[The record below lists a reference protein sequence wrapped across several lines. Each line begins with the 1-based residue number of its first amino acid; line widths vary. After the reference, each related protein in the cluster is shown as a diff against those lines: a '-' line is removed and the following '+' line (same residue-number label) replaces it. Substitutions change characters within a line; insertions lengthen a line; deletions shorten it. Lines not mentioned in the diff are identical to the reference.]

1 MRTCNL
7 GSLTMATIFG
17 HTHIKG
23 IIIHNSTYTI
33 IYRPKWSRMR
43 KWMTFTKPYQALPSL
58 TNPEPTI
65 FSVDMATQ
73 RVLRN
78 PVELLNHASYR
89 ARTALED

>member
-1 MRTCNL
+1 MEQNEK
-7 GSLTMATIFG
+7 MDDI
-17 HTHIKG
+17 
-23 IIIHNSTYTI
+23 
-33 IYRPKWSRMR
+33 
-43 KWMTFTKPYQALPSL
+43 YQALPTL

>member
-1 MRTCNL
+1 MEQNEKMDDIYQAL
-7 GSLTMATIFG
+7 PSL
-17 HTHIKG
+17 
-23 IIIHNSTYTI
+23 
-33 IYRPKWSRMR
+33 
-43 KWMTFTKPYQALPSL
+43 TKPYQALPSL